1 MKIRELVKR
10 LEKIEARLQKKKD
23 YDTEQEVGKLIEDI
37 IEHDLQ
43 AEKQIRNEIAKF
55 IDKTIEERVV
65 EEAMYSG
72 SIAQA

>member
-1 MKIRELVKR
+1 MKIRDLIKR
-10 LEKIEARLQKKKD
+10 LEDIEKESK
-23 YDTEQEVGKLIEDI
+23 GKSLEMISTLIDDI
-37 IEHDLQ
+37 IEYDIES
-43 AEKQIRNEIAKF
+43 EKDFRKEIAKF